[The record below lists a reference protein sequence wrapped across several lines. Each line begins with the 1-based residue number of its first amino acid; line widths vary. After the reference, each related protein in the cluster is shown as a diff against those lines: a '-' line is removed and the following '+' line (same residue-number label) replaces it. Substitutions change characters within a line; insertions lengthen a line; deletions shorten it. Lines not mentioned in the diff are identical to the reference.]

1 MFALPVL
8 GVLVVVGWLL
18 FRPKVEDAPAPAP
31 GKAPPSRGADDG
43 AKRSSGDAHDDA
55 KPTDAKPSSAGA
67 TASAP
72 PPKTVR
78 DAQRSESIRIA
89 LRDRLGDGGGAPA
102 ERDDDEAAEDMGT
115 LDKDYIRARIQED
128 LVPIAKECYESALED
143 DPKLAGKIVMQF
155 GIAGDDEVG
164 GVVDEASVDP
174 SSTLTHPA
182 LGECMRESM
191 MSLSFPAPEGGGRV
205 AVTYPFEFSPDA
217 PAK

>member
-8 GVLVVVGWLL
+8 GVIVVAGWLL
-18 FRPKVEDAPAPAP
+18 FRPKVEDAPAPA
-31 GKAPPSRGADDG
+31 KAPAPGAAEKG
-43 AKRSSGDAHDDA
+43 GKRSSGDGERDARTSDA
-55 KPTDAKPSSAGA
+55 KAPRGASAGA
-67 TASAP
+67 P
-72 PPKTVR
+72 PPQTVR
-78 DAQRSESIRIA
+78 DAKRSESIRIA
-89 LRDRLGDGGGAPA
+89 LRDRLR
-102 ERDDDEAAEDMGT
+102 ERGSDSPPERGDDEIEEVGT
-115 LDKDYIRARIQED
+115 LDKDYIQARIAED

-191 MSLSFPAPEGGGRV
+191 MSLSFPAPQGGGRV
-205 AVTYPFEFSPDA
+205 AVTYPFVFSPDG
-217 PAK
+217 PASK

>member
-1 MFALPVL
+1 MFALPILGVIVVL
-8 GVLVVVGWLL
+8 GWFV
-18 FRPKVEDAPAPAP
+18 FRPPVETPAPAPA
-31 GKAPPSRGADDG
+31 KAPARPADDTAKRSREGDEGEPTRDG
-43 AKRSSGDAHDDA
+43 AKAA
-55 KPTDAKPSSAGA
+55 PSGA

-78 DAQRSESIRIA
+78 DAKRSESIRLA
-89 LRDRLGDGGGAPA
+89 LRDRLREDDSAARERGG
-102 ERDDDEAAEDMGT
+102 DDEVAEQGT

-191 MSLSFPAPEGGGRV
+191 MSLSFPPPEGGGRV

-217 PAK
+217 PAQK

>member
-8 GVLVVVGWLL
+8 GVIVVAGWLL
-18 FRPKVEDAPAPAP
+18 FRPKVEDTPVPAKTPAPKAAEKGAKRASAEVERDAP
-31 GKAPPSRGADDG
+31 TSDAKAPP
-43 AKRSSGDAHDDA
+43 
-55 KPTDAKPSSAGA
+55 GA
-67 TASAP
+67 TGSTP
-72 PPKTVR
+72 PAQTVR
-78 DAQRSESIRIA
+78 DAKRSESIRIA
-89 LRDRLGDGGGAPA
+89 LRDRLR
-102 ERDDDEAAEDMGT
+102 ERGSDSPPERGDDETAEVGT
-115 LDKDYIRARIQED
+115 LDKDYIKARIAED

-205 AVTYPFEFSPDA
+205 AVTYPFEFSPDG
-217 PAK
+217 PASK

>member
-8 GVLVVVGWLL
+8 GVIVVAGWLL
-18 FRPKVEDAPAPAP
+18 FRPQVDDAPVPAKAAAPRA
-31 GKAPPSRGADDG
+31 ADDG
-43 AKRSSGDAHDDA
+43 AKRASRDAEGDAPTSDA
-55 KPTDAKPSSAGA
+55 KAPPAARPSAGA
-67 TASAP
+67 P
-72 PPKTVR
+72 PPQTVR
-78 DAQRSESIRIA
+78 DAKRSESIRIA
-89 LRDRLGDGGGAPA
+89 LRDRLR
-102 ERDDDEAAEDMGT
+102 ERGSDSPPERGDDETAEVGT
-115 LDKDYIRARIQED
+115 LDKDYIKARIAED

-205 AVTYPFEFSPDA
+205 AVTYPFEFSPDG
-217 PAK
+217 PASK